1 MFRIIP
7 LSFILSIR
15 INMLRPGKGK
25 ECQQSIKSASPC
37 NIIRRIGG
45 ENVKR
50 AKWFVPM
57 LLIVVL
63 LSSSCIWLFL
73 SCVDFEGPAVGTTY
87 YVGDTT
93 TLKFTKLTFEGFYW
107 LGSSTPTLAGEAAIH
122 NNLMAG
128 HTGKDLNLNNI
139 SVRFE
144 FKAAYSKLTLYF
156 GEYGGNINLTIN
168 GILKN
173 TNDFLDLDGSTVGGV
188 LISVTMAT
196 AEKGLLTLEGNI
208 HSFSVGGQ
216 ELWIDHVC
224 PEK

>member
-1 MFRIIP
+1 
-7 LSFILSIR
+7 
-15 INMLRPGKGK
+15 
-25 ECQQSIKSASPC
+25 
-37 NIIRRIGG
+37 
-45 ENVKR
+45 
-50 AKWFVPM
+50 
-57 LLIVVL
+57 
-63 LSSSCIWLFL
+63 
-73 SCVDFEGPAVGTTY
+73 
-87 YVGDTT
+87 
-93 TLKFTKLTFEGFYW
+93 
-107 LGSSTPTLAGEAAIH
+107 
-122 NNLMAG
+122 MAG

-196 AEKGLLTLEGNI
+196 PEKGLLTLEGNI